1 MERKYELTNE
11 TIEIGG
17 KTLHRIKAVR
27 DFANIKAGDLGGFIE
42 KEGNLSHNGNA
53 WVYDNAKVCD
63 NARVYG
69 NAKVYDV
76 ARVYGNADVYGN
88 TDVCGDAL
96 VYGDADVCGNAL
108 IKSCFDLCVFM
119 YFGSTN
125 RTTTAFKTR
134 DKNIC
139 VKCGCFSG
147 TLEEFRNKVKETH
160 GDNQYAKEYLMIADL
175 IELKLKH

>member
-1 MERKYELTNE
+1 MERKYELTDE

-42 KEGNLSHNGNA
+42 KEYNLSHEDNA
-53 WVYDNAKVCD
+53 WIYDSAKVYDNAWVCD

-69 NAKVYDV
+69 NA
-76 ARVYGNADVYGN
+76 
-88 TDVCGDAL
+88 
-96 VYGDADVCGNAL
+96 DVCGNALVCGNTNVGGDAL

-119 YFGSTN
+119 YFGSIN

-134 DKNIC
+134 DKKIC

>member
-1 MERKYELTNE
+1 MEHKYELTDE
-11 TIEIGG
+11 KIEIDG

-27 DFANIKAGDLGGFIE
+27 NFGNVKAGDMGGFIE
-42 KEGNLSHNGNA
+42 KESNLLHYGNA

-63 NARVYG
+63 AARVYG
-69 NAKVYDV
+69 DALVC
-76 ARVYGNADVYGN
+76 GNAW
-88 TDVCGDAL
+88 VCGD
-96 VYGDADVCGNAL
+96 AL

-134 DKNIC
+134 AKNIC